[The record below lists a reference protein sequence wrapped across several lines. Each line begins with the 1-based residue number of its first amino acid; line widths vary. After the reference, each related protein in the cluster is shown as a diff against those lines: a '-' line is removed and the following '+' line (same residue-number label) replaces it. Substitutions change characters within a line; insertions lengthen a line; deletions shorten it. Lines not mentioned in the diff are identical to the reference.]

1 MKHPLIAELIAA
13 LEETYG
19 GSYLPYGTSEQ
30 EENGTGFRIVGIEAT
45 FSVVCLYDT
54 PTGKFDVQIES
65 FPPGD
70 YLFNDV
76 LNLKQLMSLIETY
89 RAPFSAWPIS

>member
-45 FSVVCLYDT
+45 FQWYACTIHPRGS
-54 PTGKFDVQIES
+54 
-65 FPPGD
+65 
-70 YLFNDV
+70 
-76 LNLKQLMSLIETY
+76 LM
-89 RAPFSAWPIS
+89 FK